1 MSGKVEFAREF
12 RWRVDAA
19 STRIY
24 PKGWKGVVDSDV
36 EEAAGAEGALVGVI
50 GEDAAPLA
58 GMTVAA
64 LKATAEAESIDLG
77 DAVKKAD
84 IIAAIEAARA
94 AKS

>member
-1 MSGKVEFAREF
+1 MTVKVQFTREF

-19 STRIY
+19 SVRIY
-24 PKGWKGVVDSDV
+24 PAGWTGHVDSDV
-36 EEAAGAEGALVGVI
+36 EEAAGAAGALVGVA
-50 GEDAAPLA
+50 GEDATPLA

-94 AKS
+94 ASR